1 MLIQS
6 IGATNALVNKNA
18 VSFGSK
24 RLHGIHHGFFCDS
37 GTTQSRPDKF
47 CGTDA
52 AKDFD
57 VLSTTG
63 RHPSCPTP
71 SQWRRF
77 CFDHHLRDHNPTLH
91 QNMRGYITD
100 GTAHNHLT
108 ENIGH
113 NPSFWSDMSI
123 NLAHFTAGDLV
134 LLGIAGI
141 GLIMLLINRSGHKS
155 KPEG

>member
-1 MLIQS
+1 MLTQS
-6 IGATNALVNKNA
+6 IGASNALSNHTA
-18 VSFGSK
+18 VSFGLR

-37 GTTQSRPDKF
+37 GTTKSGPDKF
-47 CGTDA
+47 CGSDA
-52 AKDFD
+52 AQDYD

-77 CFDHHLRDHNPTLH
+77 CLDHTTSGSRPRHPVSQYLSDNPGHDSMVSNL
-91 QNMRGYITD
+91 
-100 GTAHNHLT
+100 
-108 ENIGH
+108 GH
-113 NPSFWSDMSI
+113 NSSFWSDFSI

-134 LLGIAGI
+134 LLGVVGI
-141 GLIMLLINRSGHKS
+141 GLIMLLINRAGHKS